1 MKKDLMKTN
10 CYDVEDTLII
20 VGSCFDRMQPE
31 AYKELEMIS
40 DNLRCMFRRNTYKY
54 AYN

>member
-20 VGSCFDRMQPE
+20 AGSCLDRMQPE
-31 AYKELEMIS
+31 AYKELLNNSCIS
-40 DNLRCMFRRNTYKY
+40 SNSFK
-54 AYN
+54 